1 MLSVTSIFGKR
12 KKGNPW
18 HFFKKVINNHLH
30 KHKVMIYRTL
40 RGLHFFLSFFIF
52 YSVSLPISADT
63 DSFKSDSIKA
73 YQAYSSGIQLYY
85 QGEYQFALDS
95 FNFSLK
101 LKQELFGINDR
112 RLTTNYN
119 AIGIAFK
126 SLGKLNE
133 GIDAFQTSIEIIK
146 STYGEQNV
154 RLGTPYT
161 NLGNI
166 YRQKGNFADALRY
179 HQQALINFS
188 QNPDRYYDQIEQVKY
203 NIAENLNFIGQYQES
218 LDFIQNNINKA
229 PDDLIWKYQ
238 NLLGNVYEELKKFS
252 LAKENYYKSIA
263 SLISFYGDDK
273 YFELGYNYVNFAQF
287 LMLREEFELAQDYIT
302 KAKPIILEIFGEK
315 GIDPAELY
323 ATLGDLFASK
333 TFDSS
338 SLQLFRQKKKENL
351 LSALAQ
357 YQKALIALTDNFED
371 MDINTNPAIEYCTF
385 EAQCLRILQK
395 KAETFYKLSELSIDT
410 KEQRLDYLLNSLN
423 TTTIAS
429 DLLNTVRTEIVN
441 EESKILLSELQNTTF
456 INTVAI
462 AYDLFK
468 ITGDKKYLD
477 IAFINAERNKA
488 ASLMDNLTDQN
499 AREVSLIPDSILV
512 KEENINLQIS
522 FINDELFNEVQYG
535 ENDPEKVENFKAQ
548 LFLLE
553 QEKADLTR
561 FMETNYEEYFQ
572 MKYANNKISIGEIQ
586 EKLHADEIILEY
598 VFDINETK
606 NTNNLYIF
614 ILSKEDSELLKFN
627 IEEQNLS
634 DIQTLHDFLSDPNY
648 ISITNQKFS
657 NYLSSA
663 YKLYCL
669 LIKPVEDRISERTIT
684 VIPDGILS
692 YIPFDALLYEN
703 VEDAR
708 INFRNLPY
716 LIKRHTFN
724 YAYSSNLYV
733 NSFKKESSTK
743 KLLAFAPSYKSDIVT
758 KDEDFNKLSPLSGVK
773 EEVNLIANHIRTDA
787 FLDSSA
793 TESNFMKNY
802 GNYDI
807 LHLSMHTLLNDSL
820 PMFSK
825 LAFMPSTG
833 SSPENDGW
841 LTTQEIYNLNLNS
854 RLAVLSACN
863 TGSGTLRKGEG
874 VISLARGF
882 IYAGC
887 PSIIMTLWEVED
899 RSGASILE
907 EFYHLLSNGKKKHQ
921 ALRQAKLKHIENAD
935 PLKAHPH
942 YWLGYVSIG
951 NTDAMYTSNDV
962 YFFLAILVIIIAV
975 VLDQILRNKKARKNR
990 AS

>member
-1 MLSVTSIFGKR
+1 
-12 KKGNPW
+12 
-18 HFFKKVINNHLH
+18 
-30 KHKVMIYRTL
+30 MIYNTL
-40 RGLHFFLSFFIF
+40 RSFNFFLTFVIL
-52 YSVSLPISADT
+52 YSISLPLSAQV
-63 DSFKSDSIKA
+63 DSFKLDSIKA
-73 YQAYSSGIQLYY
+73 YKVYSSGYRLYFK
-85 QGEYQFALDS
+85 GEYQIALDS
-95 FNFSLK
+95 FYLSLQ
-101 LKQELFGINDR
+101 LKQELFGTNDI

-119 AIGIAFK
+119 AIGIAYK

-133 GIDAFQTSIEIIK
+133 GIDALQTSIEIIK
-146 STYGEQNV
+146 STHGERDV

-179 HQQALINFS
+179 HQQALINYS
-188 QNPDRYYDQIEQVKY
+188 QNPARYFDQIQQVTYNVCENLFFTNQHSEALELLFKNLNNGNADLRWKY
-203 NIAENLNFIGQYQES
+203 FNIAGNIYRDLNNF
-218 LDFIQNNINKA
+218 
-229 PDDLIWKYQ
+229 DLAQDYF
-238 NLLGNVYEELKKFS
+238 L
-252 LAKENYYKSIA
+252 KSIEVLTA
-263 SLISFYGDDK
+263 LKGKDY
-273 YFELGYNYVNFAQF
+273 YEAGYSYINFAQF
-287 LMLREEFELAQDYIT
+287 LVLREEFDLAEEYIN
-302 KAKPIILEIFGEK
+302 KAKPIIQEIFGEK

-323 ATLGDLFASK
+323 ATLGDLFTSK

-338 SLQLFRQKKKENL
+338 SLQNFRTKKKENL
-351 LSALAQ
+351 LAALSQ
-357 YQKALIALTDNFED
+357 YQKALIALTENFD
-371 MDINTNPAIEYCTF
+371 DANINTNPDVEHCTF

-395 KAETFYKLSELSIDT
+395 KTETFYKLAEISLDN
-410 KEQRLDYLLNSLN
+410 KEQRLDYLSNSLN
-423 TTTIAS
+423 ATIIAS

-441 EESKILLSELQNTTF
+441 EESKILLSEIQNTTF
-456 INTVAI
+456 LNTIAI
-462 AYDLFK
+462 SYDLLK
-468 ITGDKKYLD
+468 LTGDKKYLD

-535 ENDPEKVENFKAQ
+535 ENKPEKVENFKAQ

-561 FMETNYEEYFQ
+561 FMETNYEEYYQ
-572 MKYANNKISIGEIQ
+572 MKYANNKISTNEIQ
-586 EKLHADEIILEY
+586 EKLHKDEIILEY
-598 VFDINETK
+598 VFDINESK
-606 NTNNLYIF
+606 NRSNLYVF
-614 ILSKEDSELLKFN
+614 LLSVDNLELLKFN
-627 IEEQNLS
+627 VAQQDLS
-634 DIQTLHDFLSDPNY
+634 DIQILHDFLSDPNY
-648 ISITNQKFS
+648 ISITNEKFS
-657 NYLSSA
+657 NYLSSS
-663 YKLYCL
+663 YNLYRL
-669 LIKPVEDRISERTIT
+669 LIKPVEDKISERTIT

-703 VEDAR
+703 IKDTR

-733 NSFKKESSTK
+733 NSFKKATSSK
-743 KLLAFAPSYKSDIVT
+743 KLLAFAPSYKSNIVT
-758 KDEDFNKLSPLSGVK
+758 NDEDFKKLSPLSGVK
-773 EEVNLIANHIRTDA
+773 EEVNSIASHIKTDA
-787 FLDSSA
+787 FIDSSA
-793 TESNFMKNY
+793 TEGNFMKNY
-802 GNYDI
+802 ENYDI

-825 LAFMPSTG
+825 LAFMPSSG

-951 NTDAMYTSNDV
+951 NSDAMYTSNDV

-975 VLDQILRNKKARKNR
+975 LLDQIFRNKKARKNPGLR
-990 AS
+990 NYN

>member
-12 KKGNPW
+12 KKGNPS
-18 HFFKKVINNHLH
+18 HFFKKVINNHQNIR
-30 KHKVMIYRTL
+30 KAMIYNTL
-40 RGLHFFLSFFIF
+40 RILNFFLSFFLF
-52 YSVSLPISADT
+52 LTVSLLSTAHDS
-63 DSFKSDSIKA
+63 SFKDDSIR
-73 YQAYSSGIQLYY
+73 AYSLYSKGY
-85 QGEYQFALDS
+85 NYFFNKEFQKALDTIS
-95 FNFSLK
+95 YSLV
-101 LKQELFGINDR
+101 LKERLFGSSSIK
-112 RLTTNYN
+112 LSSNYN
-119 AIGIAFK
+119 AIGILNK
-126 SLGKLNE
+126 NLGKLNE
-133 GIDAFQTSIEIIK
+133 GIDAFQKSIEIIK
-146 STYGEQNV
+146 STYGEQNY

-179 HQQALINFS
+179 HQQALINYN
-188 QNPDRYYDQIEQVKY
+188 QNPERYSDQIQQVIY
-203 NIAENLNFIGQYQES
+203 NICENLFFTNQHSEA
-218 LDFIQNNINKA
+218 LDLLFKNINNCNG
-229 PDDLIWKYQ
+229 DLPWKYY
-238 NLLGNVYEELKKFS
+238 NLAGNIYRDLN
-252 LAKENYYKSIA
+252 NYSIARDNFLKSIDVLTA
-263 SLISFYGDDK
+263 LEGEDNYNV
-273 YFELGYNYVNFAQF
+273 GYSYINFAQF
-287 LMLREEFELAQDYIT
+287 LVLREEFELAQDYIN

-315 GIDPAELY
+315 GIDPAQLY
-323 ATLGDLFASK
+323 ATSGDLMASK

-371 MDINTNPAIEYCTF
+371 MDINTNPAIEHCTF

-942 YWLGYVSIG
+942 YWLCYVSIG